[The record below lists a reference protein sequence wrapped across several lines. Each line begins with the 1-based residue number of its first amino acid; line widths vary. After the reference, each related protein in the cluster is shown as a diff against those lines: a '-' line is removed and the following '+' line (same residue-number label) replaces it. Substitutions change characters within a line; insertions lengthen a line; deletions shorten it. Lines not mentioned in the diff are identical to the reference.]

1 AKNFNEHEQSEPPP
15 TPYTAATP
23 NDERLV
29 LIADDRLEGP
39 ASAPIVELVPA
50 LPLRRAIRGRRPL
63 PFRKDGRANP
73 EWSQG
78 QPRRAST
85 GELPPPTDDEDDEAS
100 IRAATAMIAIRQRQ
114 SRQLSTGVWQ
124 PSAQSIF
131 SFKRAFNA
139 TMASGGGSGSRIGVL
154 DSPARAIARGD
165 QPPSTATTPSPAA
178 DDHGQTPSDG
188 GERDVTLAPASPAV
202 RSRPQHTDSPAS
214 ERTTSPQVASASWGE
229 PRPNGTRSHQPRTD
243 SPHST
248 LRRQFRHSKNHGHG
262 RSPVHHPGYDLGQPG
277 RESDMVLVPRPDIGR
292 LAASFLRVHDGAF
305 VRRTDGA
312 WTYAIVAEVVPPS
325 SPSDNNVEQGTSN
338 GEDRWFTLRFV
349 TDFDGS
355 CKSISEGKWELNEPK
370 LKQEGFNSNWAHPE
384 PGRRPTGHAKAP
396 FGPAGKM
403 AGVPIRTAATGPYEP
418 YRGGDAEPPA
428 SLASPSES

>member
-1 AKNFNEHEQSEPPP
+1 MNMNNQNLHPRRIPLQHRTTNDSSSSP
-15 TPYTAATP
+15 TTVSRGRP
-23 NDERLV
+23 
-29 LIADDRLEGP
+29 
-39 ASAPIVELVPA
+39 
-50 LPLRRAIRGRRPL
+50 LPLSSSSYPPSLSGGRFAVAVPL

-154 DSPARAIARGD
+154 DSPTRAIARGD

-214 ERTTSPQVASASWGE
+214 ERTTSPRVASASWGE

-248 LRRQFRHSKNHGHG
+248 LRRQFRHSKKHGHG

-325 SPSDNNVEQGTSN
+325 PPSDNNVEQGTSN

-355 CKSISEGKWELNEPK
+355 CKSISEGKWGTHIRLIRSSSSRGED
-370 LKQEGFNSNWAHPE
+370 
-384 PGRRPTGHAKAP
+384 GRRCH
-396 FGPAGKM
+396 
-403 AGVPIRTAATGPYEP
+403 
-418 YRGGDAEPPA
+418 
-428 SLASPSES
+428 SSPLP